1 MEEKL
6 QGVVLNSVNYGENDK
21 ILSVFTLEKG
31 IISAKIKGVKKAQA
45 KLKFA
50 SEPFCFAEFIVLSS
64 ADKKSVINAT
74 LIDSFYP
81 IREDIKRY
89 FAGGAVL
96 EFIKKF
102 AKDNIVSTKAF
113 TLLITALKELAYTDE
128 KTESVLTRFF
138 IRGLSVVGYG
148 LNISPNCVK
157 CGKSLDNKPYFD
169 YNIGAFCCDDCGEN
183 NTTREINFA
192 TFNAMNKVKKG
203 ETITEQEGVFCLRLI
218 DFFLKVKVETDIISL
233 KELIR

>member
-31 IISAKIKGVKKAQA
+31 IISAKIKGVKKAGA

-64 ADKKSVINAT
+64 ADKKSVINAS

-89 FAGGAVL
+89 FAGGSVL

-102 AKDNIVSTKAF
+102 AKDSIVSANAF
-113 TLLITALKELAYTDE
+113 TLLITALKELAYSDE
-128 KTESVLTRFF
+128 NPESVLTRFF
-138 IRGLSVVGYG
+138 INALSVVGYG
-148 LNISPNCVK
+148 LNISANCPK
-157 CGKSLDNKPYFD
+157 CGKPLDIKPFFE
-169 YNIGAFCCDDCGEN
+169 YNIGAFRCEDCKADNGA
-183 NTTREINFA
+183 REINFL
-192 TFNAMNKVKKG
+192 TLSAMNKAKKG
-203 ETITEQEGVFCLRLI
+203 EPITEREGVFCLRLI
-218 DFFLKVKVETDIISL
+218 DYFLKQKIETEIISL